1 MPDHHDPPGPE
12 RKGVLEAL
20 ADGAAPPGAGHLPAL
35 FANKP
40 FLWLALSYGAG
51 HTGFYAFFV
60 GIMGHATY
68 GFGAD
73 AFQLAVLFSVF
84 SVVFLVMTVPMGMAA
99 DRWSPKWM
107 LVIGMGVSV
116 TTTIPALTATS
127 IGWLYLASVLDG
139 LAAAIQIPARGALTG
154 LLVEEGALVR
164 ANGALNT
171 ASMVGAILGP
181 AGGGVILR
189 AAGQD
194 AVYWLVLGFVVVAG
208 LAILP
213 IPDRR
218 PRVRDDVTLLS
229 DLVQGFRVT
238 WRVRELRD
246 LLFLTTSIWLFLTV
260 WAAFLPLF
268 VKDVL
273 HRGADALGFLW
284 SVNGAGSLAGA
295 LVVTRWKRATGRE
308 VGLVGTS
315 LVVTGLGFL
324 AMSAT
329 SRYSL
334 AVAGNVVLGVGFAWF
349 ISLSQALIQR
359 VAGEDVRGRVIAV
372 HGMAG
377 ETIGLTGTAT
387 IAALGAL
394 VVVQPLFVAS
404 AVLLAASGLYGLRAD
419 ARVRAA
425 GGRNGPA

>member
-1 MPDHHDPPGPE
+1 MPNQHDRPGPE
-12 RKGVLEAL
+12 REGVLEAL
-20 ADGAAPPGAGHLPAL
+20 ARGAPPGAGHPPAL
-35 FANKP
+35 FSNKP

-73 AFQLAVLFSVF
+73 AFQLAVLFSSF
-84 SVVFLVMTVPMGMAA
+84 SVVFLLSTVPLGMVA

-107 LVIGMGVSV
+107 LVIGMAISV
-116 TTTIPALTATS
+116 GTTIPALTASS

-139 LAAAIQIPARGALTG
+139 LAAATQIPARGALTG

-181 AGGGVILR
+181 AAGGLALR

-194 AVYWLVLGFVVVAG
+194 AVYWLVMGFVVLGGV
-208 LAILP
+208 AILP

-218 PRVRDDVTLLS
+218 PRAREDVTLLF
-229 DLVQGFRVT
+229 DLVEGFRVT

-246 LLFLTTSIWLFLTV
+246 LLFLTTSIWLFLTF
-260 WAAFLPLF
+260 WAALLPLF
-268 VKDVL
+268 VKEVL

-284 SVNGAGSLAGA
+284 SVNGVGSLAGA
-295 LVVTRWKRATGRE
+295 VVVTRWKRATGRE
-308 VGLVGTS
+308 VVLVGTS
-315 LVVTGLGFL
+315 LVMTGVGFL

-334 AVAGNVVLGVGFAWF
+334 AVAGNVVLGMGFAWF
-349 ISLSQALIQR
+349 VSLSQALIQR
-359 VAGEDVRGRVIAV
+359 VAGEDVRGRVTAV

-377 ETIGLTGTAT
+377 ETIGLAGTAA
-387 IAALGAL
+387 IAALGTL
-394 VVVQPLFVAS
+394 VMVQPLFVAC
-404 AVLLAASGLYGLRAD
+404 AVALSVTGLYGLRPA
-419 ARVRAA
+419 ARVRT
-425 GGRNGPA
+425 

>member
-1 MPDHHDPPGPE
+1 
-12 RKGVLEAL
+12 
-20 ADGAAPPGAGHLPAL
+20 
-35 FANKP
+35 
-40 FLWLALSYGAG
+40 
-51 HTGFYAFFV
+51 
-60 GIMGHATY
+60 
-68 GFGAD
+68 
-73 AFQLAVLFSVF
+73 
-84 SVVFLVMTVPMGMAA
+84 MTVPMGMAA

-116 TTTIPALTATS
+116 TTTIPALSATS
-127 IGWLYLASVLDG
+127 IEWLYLASVLDG

-154 LLVEEGALVR
+154 LMVEDEALVR

-171 ASMVGAILGP
+171 ASMVGAIVGP
-181 AGGGVILR
+181 AAGGVILR

-194 AVYWLVLGFVVVAG
+194 AVYWLVLGFVVVGG

-218 PRVRDDVTLLS
+218 PRVREDVTLLS

-238 WRVRELRD
+238 WRMRELRD
-246 LLFLTTSIWLFLTV
+246 LLLLTMSIWLFLSV
-260 WAAFLPLF
+260 WAALLPLF

-284 SVNGAGSLAGA
+284 AVNGAGSLAGA

-308 VGLVGTS
+308 VALVGTS

-359 VAGEDVRGRVIAV
+359 VAGEEVRGRVTAV

-377 ETIGLTGTAT
+377 ETIGLAGTAA

-404 AVLLAASGLYGLRAD
+404 AVLLAASGLYGLRAKI
-419 ARVRAA
+419 RVRATGA
-425 GGRNGPA
+425 RNGPA

>member
-1 MPDHHDPPGPE
+1 MDKGHMPGPE
-12 RKGVLEAL
+12 REGVLEAL
-20 ADGAAPPGAGHLPAL
+20 ADRAAPPGAGHPPAL
-35 FANKP
+35 FANRP

-60 GIMGHATY
+60 GVMGHATY

-73 AFQLAVLFSVF
+73 AFQLAVLFSTF
-84 SVVFLVMTVPMGMAA
+84 SVVFLLSTVPLGMVA

-116 TTTIPALTATS
+116 STTIPALSANS

-139 LAAAIQIPARGALTG
+139 LAAAVQIPARGALTG
-154 LLVEEGALVR
+154 LLVEEGSLVR

-181 AGGGVILR
+181 AAGGLALR

-194 AVYWLVLGFVVVAG
+194 AVYWLVLGFVAVGG

-218 PRVRDDVTLLS
+218 PRVREEVTLLS
-229 DLVQGFRVT
+229 DLLQGFRVT

-246 LLFLTTSIWLFLTV
+246 LLFLTCSIWLFLTV
-260 WAAFLPLF
+260 WAAMLPLF

-284 SVNGAGSLAGA
+284 SVNGVGSFVGA
-295 LVVTRWKRATGRE
+295 LLVTRWKRATGRE
-308 VGLVGTS
+308 VPLVGAS

-324 AMSAT
+324 VMSAT
-329 SRYSL
+329 SRYWL

-349 ISLSQALIQR
+349 VSLSQALIQR
-359 VAGEDVRGRVIAV
+359 VAGEDVRGRVTAV

-377 ETIGLTGTAT
+377 ETIGLACTAS

-394 VVVQPLFVAS
+394 VVVQPLFMAS
-404 AVLLAASGLYGLRAD
+404 AIVLAASGLYGLRPT
-419 ARVRAA
+419 ARVRT
-425 GGRNGPA
+425 

>member
-1 MPDHHDPPGPE
+1 MTNHHDRPGPE
-12 RKGVLEAL
+12 REGILEAL
-20 ADGAAPPGAGHLPAL
+20 ADRPAPPAPGHPPAL
-35 FANKP
+35 FANRP

-60 GIMGHATY
+60 GVMGHATY

-73 AFQLAVLFSVF
+73 AFQLAVLFSSF
-84 SVVFLVMTVPMGMAA
+84 SVVFLLSTVPFGMVA

-107 LVIGMGVSV
+107 LAIGMAVSIS
-116 TTTIPALTATS
+116 TTIPALLATS
-127 IGWLYLASVLDG
+127 IGWLYLASVFDG

-181 AGGGVILR
+181 AAGGLVLR
-189 AAGQD
+189 YAGQD
-194 AVYWLVLGFVVVAG
+194 AVYWLVLGFVAVGG

-218 PRVRDDVTLLS
+218 PRVREEVTLFS
-229 DLVQGFRVT
+229 DLLQGFRVT

-246 LLFLTTSIWLFLTV
+246 LLFLTASIWLFLTV
-260 WAAFLPLF
+260 WAALLPLF
-268 VKDVL
+268 VREVL
-273 HRGADALGFLW
+273 HRGADTLGLLW
-284 SVNGAGSLAGA
+284 SANGVGSLAGA
-295 LVVTRWKRATGRE
+295 VAVTRWKQATGRE
-308 VGLVGTS
+308 VALVGTS
-315 LVVTGLGFL
+315 LVVAGLGFL

-329 SRYSL
+329 SRYPL

-349 ISLSQALIQR
+349 VSLSQALIQR
-359 VAGEDVRGRVIAV
+359 VAGEDVRGRVTAV

-377 ETIGLTGTAT
+377 ETIGLACTAA
-387 IAALGAL
+387 IAALAAL

-404 AVLLAASGLYGLRAD
+404 AVVLAASGLYGLRHA
-419 ARVRAA
+419 ARVRT
-425 GGRNGPA
+425 